1 VSETEPITRVD
12 FAGRKRRDGTGLP
25 PVAEPAQP
33 PGLRLAAAA
42 VRNQIRSFGVIVGT
56 FILLLV
62 IALAASWIA
71 IEIVNT
77 TRAYATGEGRYS
89 KAEKIAVLDLHRY
102 AYSADP
108 ADYQAFL
115 AAIAVPRGD
124 FMARDAMEHAPVA
137 LQVARRGLL
146 AGENHPDDVEGLIE
160 MFLWFGWWEPFA
172 AAVEDWRE
180 GDRLV
185 TLLLAQGG
193 VLAQRIQTGTLD
205 DEARMQ
211 LLDAIDRIDE
221 QLTARENTFSTHMG
235 EAARGATSLVIIALG
250 ATTVLL
256 WVIGI
261 AFASRL
267 FRQQLALG
275 RQLGSSEQRFRDYAE
290 VASDWYWE
298 MDADFRF
305 TYLSERF
312 RAVTGAAPQ
321 ELLQRSAT
329 EFIRHH
335 AESGEGTR
343 HLLAL
348 SGHHPFRGLVLRF
361 GEGAAASFCSLAGR
375 PHLDEDG
382 LFQGYRGI
390 GTDMTASVRDAQML
404 REAKERAEAAN
415 STKSEFLANMSH
427 ELRTPLNAILG
438 FSEIIARRHFGADA
452 FDRYAEYAEDIHQ
465 SARHLLAIIDDILDV
480 SKIEAGHF
488 SLYEGS
494 TSLDQLVKSA
504 QLLLGDRIEQ
514 AGLSLR
520 LDVPD
525 PPPLIRGDERKLA
538 QVLVNL
544 LSNSIKFT
552 PRGGAVAIEG
562 RFEPDGSLSVTVQD
576 DGIGIPADQFQTV
589 LAPFGQVESAFNRKH
604 QGTGLGLPL
613 AKALMELH
621 GGTLS
626 LASAVGAGTTV
637 TLTLPPDRVLQ
648 PASVQRVTA

>member
-1 VSETEPITRVD
+1 MTQLG
-12 FAGRKRRDGTGLP
+12 FAGRSRGKRTAEP
-25 PVAEPAQP
+25 AVAEPSPAQSGP
-33 PGLRLAAAA
+33 RLAAAA
-42 VRNQIRSFGVIVGT
+42 ARHQIRSFGVIVGT

-102 AYSADP
+102 AYSGRP

-124 FMARDAMEHAPVA
+124 FRGREAMEHPPVDLA
-137 LQVARRGLL
+137 AARSGIL
-146 AGENHPDDVEGLIE
+146 AGQNHPDDVDGIIE
-160 MFLWFGWWEPFA
+160 MFLWFGWWKPFA
-172 AAVEDWRE
+172 AAVADWRE

-185 TLLLAQGG
+185 AALLEQGG
-193 VLAQRIQTGTLD
+193 ALAQRIELGTLD
-205 DEARMQ
+205 GESRMQ
-211 LLDAIDRIDE
+211 LLDAIDGIDD
-221 QLTARENTFSTHMG
+221 QLTERENTFSTHMG
-235 EAARGATSLVIIALG
+235 EAARGATQLVIIALG
-250 ATTVLL
+250 TTTVLL

-305 TYLSERF
+305 TYLSDRF

-335 AESGEGTR
+335 VDSGDGTR

-348 SGHHPFRGLVLRF
+348 AGHHPFRGLVLRS
-361 GEGAAASFCSLAGR
+361 GQGAAASFWSLAGR
-375 PHLDEDG
+375 PNFDENG
-382 LFQGYRGI
+382 IFQGYRGI
-390 GTDMTASVRDAQML
+390 GTDITASVRDAQTL
-404 REAKERAEAAN
+404 REAKERAEAAS
-415 STKSEFLANMSH
+415 STKSEFLANVSH
-427 ELRTPLNAILG
+427 ELRTPLNAIMG
-438 FSEIIARRHFGADA
+438 FSEVIASRHFGANA
-452 FDRYAEYAEDIHQ
+452 FDRYAEYAQDIHQ

-480 SKIEAGHF
+480 SKIEAGHVT
-488 SLYEGS
+488 LHEGNAA
-494 TSLDQLVKSA
+494 LDRLVKSA
-504 QLLLGDRIEQ
+504 QLLLGDRIAE
-514 AGLSLR
+514 AGLALR
-520 LDVPD
+520 LDLPD
-525 PPPLIRGDERKLA
+525 PPPLLRGDERKLA

-544 LSNSIKFT
+544 LSNAIKFT
-552 PRGGAVAIEG
+552 ARGGSIAIEG
-562 RFEPDGSLSVTVQD
+562 RVEPDGSLSLAVRD
-576 DGIGIPADQFQTV
+576 SGIGIPADQFQTV

-613 AKALMELH
+613 AKALIELH

-626 LASAVGAGTTV
+626 LASAVGVGTTV
-637 TLTLPPDRVLQ
+637 TLTLPPDRVLRPE
-648 PASVQRVTA
+648 PAERVVSSA

>member
-1 VSETEPITRVD
+1 MTQLG
-12 FAGRKRRDGTGLP
+12 FAGRSRRTRAVAAA
-25 PVAEPAQP
+25 VAEPSQAQSGP
-33 PGLRLAAAA
+33 RLAAAA
-42 VRNQIRSFGVIVGT
+42 ARNQIRSFGVIVGT

-62 IALAASWIA
+62 IALGASWIA

-89 KAEKIAVLDLHRY
+89 KAQKIAVLDLHRY
-102 AYSADP
+102 AYSGRP
-108 ADYQAFL
+108 ADYQSFL

-124 FMARDAMEHAPVA
+124 FRARDAMEHPPVDLA
-137 LQVARRGLL
+137 VARSGIL
-146 AGENHPDDVEGLIE
+146 AGENHPDDVDGIIE
-160 MFLWFGWWEPFA
+160 MFLWFGWWKPFA
-172 AAVEDWRE
+172 AAVADWRE

-185 TLLLAQGG
+185 AALLEQGG
-193 VLAQRIQTGTLD
+193 ALAQRIEAGTLD
-205 DEARMQ
+205 SESRMQ
-211 LLDAIDRIDE
+211 LLDAIDSLDD
-221 QLTARENTFSTHMG
+221 QLTARETTFSTHMG
-235 EAARGATSLVIIALG
+235 EAARGATQLVIIALG

-305 TYLSERF
+305 TYLSNRF

-335 AESGEGTR
+335 ADSGDGTR

-361 GEGAAASFCSLAGR
+361 GQGASASFWSLAGR
-375 PHLDEDG
+375 PNFDENG
-382 LFQGYRGI
+382 SFQGYRGI
-390 GTDMTASVRDAQML
+390 GTDITASVRDAQML
-404 REAKERAEAAN
+404 RDAKERAEAA
-415 STKSEFLANMSH
+415 SRTKSEFLANMSH
-427 ELRTPLNAILG
+427 ELRTPLNAIMG
-438 FSEIIARRHFGADA
+438 FSEVIACRHFGPSA
-452 FDRYAEYAEDIHQ
+452 FDRYADYAQDIHQ

-480 SKIEAGHF
+480 SKIEGGHVT
-488 SLYEGS
+488 LREGDAP
-494 TSLDQLVKSA
+494 LDHLVKAA
-504 QLLLGDRIEQ
+504 QLLLGDRIAE
-514 AGLSLR
+514 AGLTLW
-520 LDVPD
+520 LDLPD
-525 PPPLIRGDERKLA
+525 PPPVLRGDDRKLA

-544 LSNSIKFT
+544 LSNAIKFT
-552 PRGGAVAIEG
+552 ARGGSIGIEG
-562 RFEPDGSLSVTVQD
+562 RVEPDGSLSLAVLD
-576 DGIGIPADQFQTV
+576 SGIGIPADQFQTV

-613 AKALMELH
+613 AKALIELH

-626 LASAVGAGTTV
+626 LASAVGVGTTV
-637 TLTLPPDRVLQ
+637 TLTLPPGRVLRRQ
-648 PASVQRVTA
+648 VAEHAVTSA